1 VAKECPSHRIQ
12 SSPHESVIGTG
23 TFCKQSSLGDSAFC
37 VKFAAVHSRLSVA
50 VAGEKVFGAKS
61 SQMTKALTPEES
73 ARGILAVFKAKG
85 ARANEVLLLGTVD
98 RIFLDRYDGRS
109 ADFTFGL
116 RQAVDM
122 GWVELTGQGRQL
134 RLTQPGFDAMLAK
147 RARVRSSGP

>member
-1 VAKECPSHRIQ
+1 
-12 SSPHESVIGTG
+12 
-23 TFCKQSSLGDSAFC
+23 
-37 VKFAAVHSRLSVA
+37 
-50 VAGEKVFGAKS
+50 
-61 SQMTKALTPEES
+61 MTKALTPEES

-85 ARANEVLLLGTVD
+85 ARANGVLLLGTVD

-116 RQAVDM
+116 RHAVDM

-147 RARVRSSGP
+147 EPVYGVAVRS